1 MGLFGCKLMT
11 VFQIQNEDGLFRVLK
26 SKDNF
31 TTPALLSNINGMRNE
46 GFSLQSVI
54 ITERG
59 LIKPN
64 INFNISNEIHTNFDE
79 YHKEISEWSILL
91 PRLYQN
97 YDKLKESYKEELRLF
112 IDRVKTLSLPQAFGL
127 PYDPINDP
135 DDYFLD
141 ILKLDPSIIVLR
153 FPSIEG
159 LSSKKLID
167 VIFNA
172 RKIIPPNIA
181 IYIPGGAPIGFQTLL
196 FALGVDILDEGAAYR
211 NAAMNITFSDG
222 FYNKSADELSLK
234 DLIEENLIELR
245 RDFKA
250 IKKSI
255 NNKTTWTRIARDM
268 HSFPNVASAVKIFQK
283 EFLPLINKSRFASFY
298 TSRTRLNFTGD
309 EGLYHPDVVKFH
321 EQILTSYKIAE
332 IKKLIVLLPCSAK
345 KPYRESKSHKIFEK
359 TIKRASKRNFHQVE
373 IWSLTSPIGVVP
385 RDLESV
391 YPAGFYDLPV
401 TGDWSQE
408 ESDITG
414 QLLANMLSKVGEDV
428 GVIIHVSEGYRKM
441 VKIGTEDLKPKIS
454 WIGKY
459 VTSREAQLKLT
470 QEIENHFA
478 NKLKSESEIGKFS
491 KDTHREINN
500 IIRFT
505 HGQNVNLDLSNTK
518 TIGRPPRPIQVKKNN
533 DHWLSWDQIKGRVIL
548 TPNAALEIAE
558 HTCNW
563 ILTDTE
569 ELKGSTLFNIGILE
583 SSENI
588 SPGDEV
594 LIFNSNKKRLLGV
607 GQAQISGYSM
617 NRLDSGI
624 AVKIKKKCVL
634 EVNHN

>member
-1 MGLFGCKLMT
+1 MGLFGHKLMT
-11 VFQIQNEDGLFRVLK
+11 VFQIQKEDGLFRILK

-31 TTPALLSNINGMRNE
+31 TTPALLSTTQGLKNE
-46 GFSLQSVI
+46 NVSLQSVI

-64 INFNISNEIHTNFDE
+64 INFNISTELPTNFDE

-97 YDKLKESYKEELRLF
+97 YDKLKDSYTEELRLF

-135 DDYFLD
+135 DDYILD
-141 ILKLDPSIIVLR
+141 ILKLEPSIIVLR

-159 LSSKKLID
+159 LSSKKLINI
-167 VIFNA
+167 IFKV

-181 IYIPGGAPIGFQTLL
+181 IYLPGGAPIGFQTIL

-211 NAAMNITFSDG
+211 NAAMNITYSDG
-222 FYNKSADELSLK
+222 FYNKSAGEISLK
-234 DLIEENLIELR
+234 ELIEENLMELR

-250 IKKSI
+250 IKKSFD
-255 NNKTTWTRIARDM
+255 NQTPWTRIARDM
-268 HSFPNVASAVKIFQK
+268 HAFPNVASAVKIFQK
-283 EFLPLINKSRFASFY
+283 EFLPLINKSRYASFY

-321 EQILTSYKIAE
+321 EQLLTSYRMSK

-359 TIKRASKRNFHQVE
+359 TIRKASKRDFHQVE

-408 ESDITG
+408 ESHITG
-414 QLLANMLSKVGEDV
+414 QLLANMLSKVDKDV
-428 GVIIHVSEGYRKM
+428 KIIVHVSEGYRKM
-441 VKIGTEDLKPKIS
+441 VTFGTENRKSIIS

-459 VTSREAQLKLT
+459 ATSREAQLKLT

-478 NKLKSESEIGKFS
+478 TKKRPENVKHVFS

-500 IIRFT
+500 ILRYT
-505 HGQNVNLDLSNTK
+505 HGNKVNLDLSKTK
-518 TIGRPPRPIQVKKNN
+518 TFGRPPRPIQVKKNN

-548 TPNAALEIAE
+548 TPKAALEIAE
-558 HTCNW
+558 HSNNW

-569 ELKGSTLFNIGILE
+569 ELIGSTLFNVGIIE
-583 SSENI
+583 ASENI
-588 SPGDEV
+588 SSGDEV
-594 LIFNSNKKRLLGV
+594 LIFNSNKKSLLGV

-617 NRLDSGI
+617 NRVDSGI

-634 EVNHN
+634 EVSNP